1 MQITEGVYLIQV
13 APSHRH
19 RTVNLYFIED
29 EKPTLI
35 DAGYRDETSLKQVH
49 QTLRSINYD
58 VKDLAYIVNTHS
70 HHDHTGGNEG
80 LQKSSGAQI
89 VAHPLEAEVILNP
102 KKAWEKG
109 LKDLQDLV
117 KASGIPKHVELNVL
131 KMRIEAEPSRV
142 DVSISR
148 SLEDGSVLNIGS
160 TQLEVIHTPGHSPGH
175 ICLYDHSRRI
185 LFSGDHIL
193 LHTTP
198 NIDNLRRFTDSLKK
212 TLTYDVGLIAPGHEP
227 IIKRPKFRIHEL
239 INHHIR
245 REEAFYRLI
254 RWRETSTLYELI
266 TDYWGYLSTRHLT
279 LALREGY
286 AHVEKLIDDGKVG
299 VDKKGEIHY
308 YTARNS

>member
-1 MQITEGVYLIQV
+1 MQITEGVHLIQV

-35 DAGYRDETSLKQVH
+35 DTGYSDEASLKQVR
-49 QTLRSINYD
+49 QTLKSMHYSIQ
-58 VKDLAYIVNTHS
+58 DLALIINTHS
-70 HHDHTGGNEG
+70 HHDHVGGNES

-89 VAHPLEAEVILNP
+89 AAHPLEAEIILNP
-102 KKAWEKG
+102 KKAWEKAMN
-109 LKDLQDLV
+109 DLQDLAN
-117 KASGIPKHVELNVL
+117 ASGIPKQVKRNV
-131 KMRIEAEPSRV
+131 MRMRMKAEPSTV
-142 DVSISR
+142 DVLINR
-148 SLEDGSVLNIGS
+148 SLEGGSVLNIGS

-175 ICLYDHSRRI
+175 ICLYDRNRRI

-193 LHTTP
+193 PHTTP
-198 NIDNLRRFTDSLKK
+198 NINDLREFTDSLRK
-212 TLTYDVGLIAPGHEP
+212 TLTYNIDSIAPGHEP
-227 IIKRPKFRIHEL
+227 IIKKPKVRILEL

-254 RWRETSTLYELI
+254 KWRETSTLYELI

-286 AHVEKLIDDGKVG
+286 AHVEKLVEDGKVD
-299 VDKKGEIHY
+299 VDKKGEIEY
-308 YTARNS
+308 YTARNL

>member
-1 MQITEGVYLIQV
+1 MKITEGVHQIQV
-13 APSHRH
+13 APSYRH

-35 DAGYRDETSLKQVH
+35 DAGYRDEASLKQVLK
-49 QTLRSINYD
+49 TLRSLNYD
-58 VKDLAYIVNTHS
+58 IKDLAIIVNTHS

-80 LQKSSGAQI
+80 LQKNSGAQI

-102 KKAWEKG
+102 KKAWEME
-109 LKDLQDLV
+109 LKDLQDLAN
-117 KASGIPKHVELNVL
+117 ASGIPKRVELNVL
-131 KMRIEAEPSRV
+131 KMRMEAQPPNV
-142 DVSISR
+142 DVTINQSI
-148 SLEDGSVLNIGS
+148 EDGSVLNIGS

-175 ICLYDHSRRI
+175 ICLYDRKRRI

-193 LHTTP
+193 PRTTP
-198 NIDNLRRFTDSLKK
+198 NIDSLRRFTDSLKK
-212 TLTYDVGLIAPGHEP
+212 ILEYDVNLIAPGHEP
-227 IIKRPKFRIHEL
+227 MIKSPKVRIHEL

-254 RWRETSTLYELI
+254 KWRETSTLYELI

-286 AHVEKLIDDGKVG
+286 AHVEKLIDDGKVS
-299 VDKKGEIHY
+299 VDKKGKIHY
-308 YTARNS
+308 YMVRN

>member
-1 MQITEGVYLIQV
+1 MKITEGVHQIQV
-13 APSHRH
+13 APSYRH

-35 DAGYRDETSLKQVH
+35 DAGYRGEASLRQIRK
-49 QTLRSINYD
+49 TLKSINYD
-58 VKDLAYIVNTHS
+58 IKDLSIIVNTHS

-80 LQKSSGAQI
+80 LQKNSGAQI
-89 VAHPLEAEVILNP
+89 ATHPLEAEVILNP
-102 KKAWEKG
+102 VKAWEKE

-117 KASGIPKHVELNVL
+117 NRSGIPKRVELNVL
-131 KMRIEAEPSRV
+131 KMRMEAKPPSV
-142 DVSISR
+142 DVSINQL
-148 SLEDGSVLNIGS
+148 LEDGSVLNIGS

-175 ICLYDHSRRI
+175 ICLYDRKRRI

-193 LHTTP
+193 LRTTP
-198 NIDNLRRFTDSLKK
+198 NIDNLKRFTHSLKK
-212 TLTYDVGLIAPGHEP
+212 ILAYDVNLIAPGHEP
-227 IIKRPKFRIHEL
+227 MIKSPMVRIHEL

-254 RWRETSTLYELI
+254 KWRETSTLYELI
-266 TDYWGYLSTRHLT
+266 TDYWGHLSTRHLT

-286 AHVEKLIDDGKVG
+286 AHVEKLIDDGKVN

-308 YTARNS
+308 YSVRN

>member
-1 MQITEGVYLIQV
+1 MKITEGVHQIQV
-13 APSHRH
+13 APSYRH

-35 DAGYRDETSLKQVH
+35 DAGYRDEASLKQVLK
-49 QTLRSINYD
+49 TLRSLNYD
-58 VKDLAYIVNTHS
+58 IKDLAIIVNTHS

-80 LQKSSGAQI
+80 LQKNSGAQI

-102 KKAWEKG
+102 KKAWEME
-109 LKDLQDLV
+109 LKDLQDLAN
-117 KASGIPKHVELNVL
+117 ASGIPKRVELNVL
-131 KMRIEAEPSRV
+131 KMRMEAQPPNV
-142 DVSISR
+142 DVTINQ

-175 ICLYDHSRRI
+175 ICLYDRKRRI

-193 LHTTP
+193 PRTTP
-198 NIDNLRRFTDSLKK
+198 NIDSLRRFTDSLKK
-212 TLTYDVGLIAPGHEP
+212 ILEYDVNLIAPGHEP
-227 IIKRPKFRIHEL
+227 MIKRPKVRIHEL

-254 RWRETSTLYELI
+254 KWRETSTLYELI

-286 AHVEKLIDDGKVG
+286 AHVEKLIDDGKVS
-299 VDKKGEIHY
+299 VDKKGKIHY
-308 YTARNS
+308 YMVRN